1 MVTLAGARRVRLDEK
16 ITVMAADCE
25 FTSMVP
31 RSAPGRKYTAAVGLG
46 STPGSD
52 LGMFRATRTPGR
64 VRRGTGTVDR

>member
-52 LGMFRATRTPGR
+52 LGMS
-64 VRRGTGTVDR
+64 VRLGPLGGYDVAPER